1 MSAAA
6 RHRQLMCIQKLEEDI
21 DEAAEARGFKLTV
34 RNNGQHWEFARKG
47 CVIDWW
53 PSSGKVAINKDYA
66 NMRRVWESASI
77 TKILEANK
85 AAKGGGAYRPSA
97 ARAIPVLA
105 TGPDVAVP
113 AAGQAAGHPALDAFD
128 ARHGF
133 ARCAAAMAAAGLRY
147 GTGMYARPVS
157 EVVLRDAARLCVEG
171 LLAAP
176 GSFAATGGVRAVRLD
191 SGGVD
196 VRPDGRLV
204 ELLNAGAR

>member
-1 MSAAA
+1 MT
-6 RHRQLMCIQKLEEDI
+6 C
-21 DEAAEARGFKLTV
+21 
-34 RNNGQHWEFARKG
+34 
-47 CVIDWW
+47 
-53 PSSGKVAINKDYA
+53 P
-66 NMRRVWESASI
+66 
-77 TKILEANK
+77 
-85 AAKGGGAYRPSA
+85 
-97 ARAIPVLA
+97 LA
-105 TGPDVAVP
+105 
-113 AAGQAAGHPALDAFD
+113 AFD

-133 ARCAAAMAAAGLRY
+133 ARCAAAMSAAGLRY